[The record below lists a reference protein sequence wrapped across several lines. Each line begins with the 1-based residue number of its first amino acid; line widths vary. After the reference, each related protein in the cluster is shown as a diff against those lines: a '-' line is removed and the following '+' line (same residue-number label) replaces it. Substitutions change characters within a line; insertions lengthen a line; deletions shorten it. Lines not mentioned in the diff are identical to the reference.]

1 MKENKK
7 TITSEMT
14 NHLENTVKMI
24 NSTIPNAV
32 SYLIF

>member
-14 NHLENTVKMI
+14 NYLKYTVKII